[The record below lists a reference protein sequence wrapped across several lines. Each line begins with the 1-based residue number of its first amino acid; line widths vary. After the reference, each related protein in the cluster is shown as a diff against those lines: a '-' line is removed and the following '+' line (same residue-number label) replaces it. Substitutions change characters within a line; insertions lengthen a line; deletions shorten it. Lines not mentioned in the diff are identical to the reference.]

1 MDTQRG
7 KSWNP
12 YAAGALSGL
21 VSIGSVYF
29 ADKYLGAST
38 TFVRTAGIIEQQFA
52 PDRVKTMEY
61 FIKEKPIVD
70 WQTLFVAGIFLGA
83 LFAALMFNDFKK
95 QAIPPMW
102 EKRFGS
108 SVTKRALF
116 AFLGGAVAMFG
127 ARLADG

>member
-1 MDTQRG
+1 MSREQG
-7 KSWNP
+7 KSWSP
-12 YAAGALSGL
+12 YVAGALSGL

-52 PDRVKTMEY
+52 PEKVKTMEY

-70 WQTLFVAGIFLGA
+70 WQTLFVAGIFVGA
-83 LFAALMFNDFKK
+83 FFAALMFNDFKK
-95 QAIPPMW
+95 QAVPPMW
-102 EKRFGS
+102 EKRFGPS
-108 SVTKRALF
+108 IGKRAVF